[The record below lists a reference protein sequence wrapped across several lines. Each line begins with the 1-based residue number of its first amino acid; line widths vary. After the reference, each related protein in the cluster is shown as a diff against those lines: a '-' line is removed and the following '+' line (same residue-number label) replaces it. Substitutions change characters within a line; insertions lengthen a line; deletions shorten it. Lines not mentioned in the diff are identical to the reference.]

1 MIFGIDLQPGDR
13 IITSVAEYGSNFIA
27 YLQLAK
33 RRGVVIDVVPE
44 ETNGELSLEKLEECL
59 SGSQRRP
66 KLISISH
73 VPTSSGR
80 VYDAEG
86 VGKLAR
92 AYGVPYLLDACQ
104 SVGQLPVDV
113 KALNCTFLS
122 ATSRKYLRGPRGAGF
137 LYIDRNA
144 LAGFE
149 PAALDVRGAHWE
161 SKNAYAMRHDARRFE
176 QFEMSVAAKVGLG
189 TAVEYALGVGLQTA
203 RRRID
208 HLATLMRRRLEA
220 CDGVEVRD
228 KGARLCGIVS
238 FTVEGV
244 SGSEVQRAAGVEG
257 INVSISSIGSSR
269 LDFEARGLRDV
280 VRASVHYYNTEWEID
295 ALVAVVKTLV

>member
-1 MIFGIDLQPGDR
+1 
-13 IITSVAEYGSNFIA
+13 
-27 YLQLAK
+27 
-33 RRGVVIDVVPE
+33 
-44 ETNGELSLEKLEECL
+44 
-59 SGSQRRP
+59 
-66 KLISISH
+66 
-73 VPTSSGR
+73 
-80 VYDAEG
+80 
-86 VGKLAR
+86 
-92 AYGVPYLLDACQ
+92 
-104 SVGQLPVDV
+104 
-113 KALNCTFLS
+113 
-122 ATSRKYLRGPRGAGF
+122 
-137 LYIDRNA
+137 
-144 LAGFE
+144 
-149 PAALDVRGAHWE
+149 
-161 SKNAYAMRHDARRFE
+161 MRHDARRCE

-208 HLATLMRRRLEA
+208 HLATLMRRRLGA